1 MKKTVMRSYA
11 KLIVRVG
18 ANVQKGQEVRVF
30 ASLDQPEFIKM
41 LAEECYKAGASRVTV
56 DWNYPELTKLSAR
69 YMKLRD
75 LSETREWE
83 KARMQDMVDHLPVR
97 IFIES
102 EDPDGL
108 RGINPKY
115 FKAFA
120 ARIKIS
126 KPYRDAIDNKHQWCI
141 AAVPGEAWAKKVH
154 PELSKRAAVE
164 QLWKDIL
171 YTARADGEDPIAD
184 WEEHNRDL
192 KARSKYLNDLHLREL
207 RYHSA
212 NGTDFKVG
220 LIPTAEFHAGRDTT
234 MQGVVYDP
242 NMPTEEVFTS
252 PDRRTA
258 EGIVYA
264 TKPLS
269 YQGQLIENFSVRF
282 EKGRAVEVKAEK
294 GQDVLEQ
301 IISMDEGC
309 HYLGECALVPK
320 ESPIHQSGLLFYN
333 TLFDENAACH
343 LALGFGFDECVKGFE
358 NMTKEELYEIGV
370 NDAGNHTDFMI
381 GSDDLSIDGVD
392 EHGNVHP
399 IFRNTWAF

>member
-171 YTARADGEDPIAD
+171 YTARADGEDPIAVCTAAQASELIAQLQAALPGAGEGCMARAAVWAAFLRQD
-184 WEEHNRDL
+184 PALLAGLPDGLRSRSARLLTDL
-192 KARSKYLNDLHLREL
+192 LAADLNALGETLTYLSAR
-207 RYHSA
+207 
-212 NGTDFKVG
+212 
-220 LIPTAEFHAGRDTT
+220 TALTIDYTT
-234 MQGVVYDP
+234 AAVAAARGGVQL
-242 NMPTEEVFTS
+242 TEEGM
-252 PDRRTA
+252 A
-258 EGIVYA
+258 
-264 TKPLS
+264 
-269 YQGQLIENFSVRF
+269 
-282 EKGRAVEVKAEK
+282 AV
-294 GQDVLEQ
+294 
-301 IISMDEGC
+301 
-309 HYLGECALVPK
+309 CAL
-320 ESPIHQSGLLFYN
+320 LL
-333 TLFDENAACH
+333 
-343 LALGFGFDECVKGFE
+343 
-358 NMTKEELYEIGV
+358 
-370 NDAGNHTDFMI
+370 
-381 GSDDLSIDGVD
+381 
-392 EHGNVHP
+392 
-399 IFRNTWAF
+399 